1 MISRMVVSRLTSC
14 NVPLLL
20 VLSPENILFISLALL
35 FMIIAGIAIFIIYRL
50 RSRLS
55 KTEAALSAQ
64 LQGKLDMITNFN
76 REVRTPLNAVIGMS
90 EQLAHTRLE
99 KEQLELVNSIE
110 HAAGLLQ
117 RILDNAQQ
125 ISSLEK
131 GEIQLDAHP
140 FDIYPAFSQM
150 IKEKRSVAFAKG
162 LYLEASFD
170 GEQHLRVIGDEKRLV
185 EIMHHLV
192 DNAIRYTQSGG
203 VLVHLR
209 LEKASEDKGLAR
221 FTVEDTG
228 VGIPENM
235 YPHLFGYYTAQ
246 RPAQS
251 TVISG
256 TGLGLA
262 ITRRLLQL
270 HHTALKV
277 DSEVGRGSTFS
288 FEIAYPI
295 ANAQTMVISARELE
309 EVPGQYMEGRNVL
322 IADDQEMNLLLLSR
336 ILSRWKCNFDKAND
350 GIAAYELFSHHDYDL
365 VLLDVQMP
373 GMNGKE
379 VVKKIREDND
389 ETKAKVPVLA
399 ITSDITMTDNGR
411 YSELGFNDCLLKP
424 FRERDIYSTIIRH
437 LPPAGVKVL

>member
-14 NVPLLL
+14 NVPLL
-20 VLSPENILFISLALL
+20 VLSPENILFIGLALL
-35 FMIIAGIAIFIIYRL
+35 FMIISVVAIFIIYRL
-50 RSRLS
+50 RIQLS
-55 KTEAALSAQ
+55 KAEADLSAQ

-76 REVRTPLNAVIGMS
+76 REVRTPLNAVIGIS

-99 KEQLELVNSIE
+99 KEQLELVHTIE

-117 RILDNAQQ
+117 RIMDNAQQ

-131 GEIQLDAHP
+131 GAIQLDAFP
-140 FDIYPAFSQM
+140 FDIYTAFSHLVA
-150 IKEKRSVAFAKG
+150 EKRSIAFAKG
-162 LYLEASFD
+162 LYLEARFD

-203 VLVHLR
+203 VLVNLR
-209 LEKASEDKGLAR
+209 LEKTSDDKGLAK

-228 VGIPENM
+228 IGIPENM
-235 YPHLFGYYTAQ
+235 FPHLFGYYSAG
-246 RPAQS
+246 RPAQA

-262 ITRRLLQL
+262 IIRRLLQL
-270 HHTALKV
+270 HHTGLSV
-277 DSEVGRGSTFS
+277 VSEVGRGSTFS
-288 FEIAYPI
+288 FEIVYTI
-295 ANAQTMVISARELE
+295 AHAQTTVISAKELE
-309 EVPGQYMEGRNVL
+309 DAPGQYMEGRNVL

-379 VVKKIREDND
+379 VVKKIREDSD

-411 YSELGFNDCLLKP
+411 FSELGFNDCLLKP